1 MENEIIVKDVESR
14 VIELRGQQVL
24 LDVDVAALYQVETK
38 RVNEAVRNNPDK
50 FPDSYVIKLTKE
62 EAKFLRSKFSTLEK
76 MGRGQYSKYLP
87 TAFFERGL
95 YMLATVLKSPRAT
108 ATTIAIIEAFTKLRE
123 TSRRATAQEMP
134 GAGYVTHQELTGVL
148 NNVLELQKRQ
158 LELVNTL
165 CSAHAANRSDGG
177 LLCEETTNLIP
188 DAPAYREKV
197 YALCDQ
203 IVRIHGRFDSRHAV
217 LTHIFGLMSFPEA
230 IPYTNGIDWEEEKAS
245 FKMDTGYTVVSRLG
259 MVANREEGH
268 PLRNYLISSL
278 NTFLQT
284 IQAWTKQ
291 YKD

>member
-1 MENEIIVKDVESR
+1 MENEIIVKEVESR

-24 LDVDVAALYQVETK
+24 LDVDVAELYQVGTK
-38 RVNEAVRNNPDK
+38 QINQAVKRNPDK
-50 FPDSYVIKLTKE
+50 FPEKYCFTLQMSEKQYVVTNCDH
-62 EAKFLRSKFSTLEK
+62 LEPLK
-76 MGRGQYSKYLP
+76 YSPVVPK
-87 TAFFERGL
+87 AFTERGL

-123 TSRRATAQEMP
+123 TSRRATAQETP

-148 NNVLELQKRQ
+148 NNMLELQKQQ

-165 CSAHAANRSDGG
+165 CSAHTAHRSDDR

-203 IVRIHGRFDSRHAV
+203 IARIHGRLDSRHAV